1 MISRGTHHFD
11 RHYCLFVWIVR
22 QIVCIICHMD
32 DIDRKLL
39 ALLEENARLPVAILA
54 RKLGLARTTVQSRI
68 ERLETSGTISGYTVR
83 LGQSS
88 RPTLRATVLISFEP
102 QAGASV
108 LSRLKAIPQ
117 VREAYTTSGRFD
129 MLVEVDADTTAE
141 LDDILDRVGS
151 AKGVKGSESLIHLTT
166 KIERGGKR

>member
-1 MISRGTHHFD
+1 
-11 RHYCLFVWIVR
+11 
-22 QIVCIICHMD
+22 MD

-117 VREAYTTSGRFD
+117 VREAYTPRAASTCWSR
-129 MLVEVDADTTAE
+129 LTPTPPQN
-141 LDDILDRVGS
+141 LTI
-151 AKGVKGSESLIHLTT
+151 SLIGSVRP
-166 KIERGGKR
+166 KG

>member
-1 MISRGTHHFD
+1 MILRLTHQID
-11 RHYCLFVWIVR
+11 RHYCLFVWNVR
-22 QIVCIICHMD
+22 HFVYITCHMD

-88 RPTLRATVLISFEP
+88 RPSLRATVLISFEP
-102 QAGASV
+102 QAGPSV
-108 LSRLKAIPQ
+108 LSRLRSIPQ

-129 MLVEVDADTTAE
+129 MLVEIDADTTEE

>member
-1 MISRGTHHFD
+1 
-11 RHYCLFVWIVR
+11 
-22 QIVCIICHMD
+22 MD
-32 DIDRKLL
+32 EIDRKLL
-39 ALLEENARLPVAILA
+39 SLLEENARLPVAILA
-54 RKLGLARTTVQSRI
+54 RRLNLARTTVQSRI
-68 ERLETSGTISGYTVR
+68 ERLETNGTIGGYTVR

-88 RPTLRATVLISFEP
+88 RPSLRATVLISFEP

-108 LSRLKAIPQ
+108 LSRLKVIPQ

-129 MLVEVDADTTAE
+129 MLVEVEAETTAE

-166 KIERGGKR
+166 KIARQGSR